1 MKSILIE
8 NSFDSFENEEALAEI
23 SRVLVP
29 TGRVGFLRRIR
40 DVKVPWVKELED
52 IVASFSEDFN
62 RTEGYSDNWKASFDD
77 SPFFQDLKIVSS
89 LDAPEVYF
97 TTRFS
102 LHDVLNYVH
111 RLRPVRLIGDQTKL
125 EEMDEQIRCM
135 FEDYLHRYL
144 KFENAL
150 QVEAYGGEM
159 YARHNKV
166 ALLHQMR
173 RIKTFRK
180 YVVLDKLPMRFVNE
194 IYWTETKPRPK
205 IIN

>member
-8 NSFDSFENEEALAEI
+8 SSFDSFENEEALAEI

-40 DVKVPWVKELED
+40 DVNVPWVKELED

-62 RTEGYSDNWKASFDD
+62 KTEDHCDQWKASFHE
-77 SPFFQDLKIVSS
+77 SPFFKDLKTVSS
-89 LDAPEVYF
+89 LDEPEVYF
-97 TTRFS
+97 TARFT
-102 LHDVLNYVH
+102 LHDLLNYVH
-111 RLRPVRLIGDQTKL
+111 TFRPIRLIDDRTKL
-125 EEMDEQIRCM
+125 EEMDEHIRCM

-150 QVEAYGGEM
+150 EVEAYAGTM
-159 YARHNKV
+159 YGRYNKFS
-166 ALLHQMR
+166 LLHKMR
-173 RIKTFRK
+173 RMKTFRN
-180 YVVLDKLPMRFVNE
+180 YVILDKLPMRFVNE

-205 IIN
+205 IIT